1 MITVLQ
7 AAEGALR
14 QAGLHESAADIEKLL
29 RRFLHQR
36 RGLRQGAEPSEPL
49 PLLEPMAPQLPTRR
63 SRRRLPRRIPG
74 LP

>member
-1 MITVLQ
+1 MLQ

-29 RRFLHQR
+29 RRFLNQR
-36 RGLRQGAEPSEPL
+36 RALRQGAELCEPL
-49 PLLEPMAPQLPTRR
+49 PPLEPVTPRLPTRR
-63 SRRRLPRRIPG
+63 ARRRLPRRIPG